1 MSITDRSV
9 VVATQNH
16 VSADVGGEQVVLH
29 PETGQYHG
37 LSDVA
42 YAIWTHIQE
51 PASVAEIHR
60 LLLEEYDVGAEECRR
75 DLVAF
80 VDELVTARLATV
92 E

>member
-1 MSITDRSV
+1 MSITDRTV
-9 VVATQNH
+9 VVATRNH
-16 VSADVGGEQVVLH
+16 VSADVGGERVILH

-42 YAIWTHIQE
+42 YTIWERIQE
-51 PASVAEIHR
+51 PASVAEIHER
-60 LLLEEYDVGAEECRR
+60 LLEEYDVDADECRR

-80 VDELVTARLATV
+80 VDELVTAQLATV